1 MALCAQALLV
11 AQEKATNSKLAK
23 VSVPFVGCGS
33 DGPSD
38 PREAPKG
45 TNTSV
50 PITTKAA
57 QMLAS
62 YRSPEGLSVLAPR
75 GWYCLGL
82 YSSGGD
88 SLYVGPQPI
97 DERRI
102 GRSGFAGPIIEF
114 SHTFGTNSRR
124 FDVARIIARVFPA
137 YKSSAYKLL
146 EGFDSETSSL
156 TFGPYPH
163 DALTYKGKRVVEYKT
178 PAQTDGL
185 GTQSRLK
192 KNGSPIEGIAIL
204 VGPTPALSLLSVR
217 LPPELVG
224 LASVIVHQ
232 FERDAESVAI
242 VNNRKGG
249 KPKLPAQSTIK
260 RTVLRPW
267 LPPSAFRAVPSR
279 SPCG

>member
-1 MALCAQALLV
+1 MILALCAQTSLL
-11 AQEKATNSKLAK
+11 AQEKSASTKQAG
-23 VSVPFVGCGS
+23 VSIPFVGCKS

-38 PREAPKG
+38 LRESPKG

-50 PITTKAA
+50 PITANEA

-62 YRSPEGLSVLAPR
+62 YKSPEGLIVLAPR

-97 DERRI
+97 DEGRI

-156 TFGPYPH
+156 TFGPYPQ
-163 DALTYKGKRVVEYKT
+163 DALTYKGNRVVEYKT

-185 GTQSRLK
+185 GTQSWLK
-192 KNGSPIEGIAIL
+192 KNGSPLEGVAIL
-204 VGPTPALSLLSVR
+204 VGPTPDLSLLSVR

-224 LASVIVHQ
+224 LASAIVHQ
-232 FERDAESVAI
+232 FERDAE
-242 VNNRKGG
+242 
-249 KPKLPAQSTIK
+249 
-260 RTVLRPW
+260 
-267 LPPSAFRAVPSR
+267 R
-279 SPCG
+279 SDHQ